1 VNVTFHCAASVGIAH
16 LTSRLLADPDQAARP
31 QTGVVIAS
39 SFLLGVLSHGVLDGL
54 LHQYPIPFM
63 IDPPLA
69 VALISL
75 WCLLV
80 QPRFRLLFTLTFVG
94 AVLPDVIDLGS
105 GIGKLLLHRRLPT
118 VAEWLGFHLPAGHFF
133 PWHWPE
139 GSGSIF
145 DGTRDFVSLTNHLI
159 VMCFVMAAVWTN
171 RKVFS
176 GVPVPAAKES
186 TGRR

>member
-16 LTSRLLADPDQAARP
+16 LTSRLLADPDQAPRP

-69 VALISL
+69 VAVISL

-105 GIGKLLLHRRLPT
+105 GIGQQRADRGTARACRYVNDWRDRHPVSGPRAAQRRLAAAGPRNP
-118 VAEWLGFHLPAGHFF
+118 ADPDLLGRPR
-133 PWHWPE
+133 
-139 GSGSIF
+139 
-145 DGTRDFVSLTNHLI
+145 RDLGGDRLQPLFRQLLRQHD
-159 VMCFVMAAVWTN
+159 AAL
-171 RKVFS
+171 
-176 GVPVPAAKES
+176 AL
-186 TGRR
+186 